1 MNKILVIED
10 ETPVRQNLVELLS
23 SEGFLPIEAKDG
35 EEGARLA
42 WEMLPDVILCDIN
55 MPKMDGFGV
64 LTRISRD
71 PATATIPFIF
81 LTARTEREDLRRG
94 MNLGADDYIMKPFSI
109 DDVLH
114 AIRMRL
120 DKRALIESQAE
131 KKLAELSN
139 NVRLS
144 LPGDMLTPLSVILS
158 LSELLS
164 ARQEL
169 NRLDSS
175 QVCSLGQEIHRAAA
189 LLLRSIQNYKLY
201 SDLEAIQND
210 ANRLSVLLDSRV
222 FSAWMAISEMATLKA
237 RQEGR
242 EEDLR
247 LQLQDSPLRIC
258 EMYLQKIVEEILDN
272 AFKYSQ
278 NGSIVEVSGE
288 VNEERQQYILK
299 IKDHGRGM
307 SPEQTAIL
315 AGKLQ
320 QGAQTNDRVYPG
332 IGLAIVKRLAEMHQ
346 GSFSLQSTPKEWTV
360 IVVRIPLSN

>member
-10 ETPVRQNLVELLS
+10 ETTVRQNLVDLLS
-23 SEGFLPIEAKDG
+23 SEGYLPIEARDG

-64 LTRISRD
+64 LTKLSRD
-71 PATATIPFIF
+71 PVTATIPFIF
-81 LTARTEREDLRRG
+81 LTARSEREDLRRG

-114 AIRMRL
+114 AIQLRL
-120 DKRALIESQAE
+120 EKRALIESQTE
-131 KKLAELSN
+131 KKLAELNN

-158 LSELLS
+158 LSELIS
-164 ARQEL
+164 TGQAL
-169 NRLDSS
+169 NQLDAG
-175 QVCSLGQEIHRAAA
+175 QVSSLGQEIHRAAV

-201 SDLEAIQND
+201 SDLETIQND
-210 ANRLSVLLDSRV
+210 ANRLRVLLDSQV
-222 FSAWMAISEMATLKA
+222 LSAQMAVSEMATLKA

-247 LQLQDSPLRIC
+247 LQLQEAPLRIC
-258 EMYLQKIVEEILDN
+258 EMYLQKIVEELLDN
-272 AFKYSQ
+272 AFKFSQ
-278 NGSIVEVSGE
+278 NGSLVEVSGE
-288 VNEERQQYILK
+288 IQEERKQYILK
-299 IKDHGRGM
+299 VKDHGRGI
-307 SPEQTAIL
+307 SPEQAAML

-320 QGAQTNDRVYPG
+320 HGTQTTDRVYPG

-346 GSFSLQSTPKEWTV
+346 GSFNLQSTPKEWT
-360 IVVRIPLSN
+360 IAVVRLPLSN